1 MHHACIP
8 TSIACVLTTD
18 HAIRG
23 CCTTVSRYRLATTPT
38 LEYICQPGEY
48 DYGSG
53 AVILWMSFFT
63 VSKIFEL
70 GDTFFVVVR
79 KRPLILLHWYHH
91 VTVLCVATQ
100 KHTFLMHTAFS
111 GRLTGRVS
119 AVPAQA
125 LHFPCFRL

>member
-1 MHHACIP
+1 VC
-8 TSIACVLTTD
+8 
-18 HAIRG
+18 G
-23 CCTTVSRYRLATTPT
+23 CRSHCRYRLATTPTT

-70 GDTFFVVVR
+70 WDTFFIVVR

-91 VTVLCVATQ
+91 VTVL
-100 KHTFLMHTAFS
+100 
-111 GRLTGRVS
+111 
-119 AVPAQA
+119 
-125 LHFPCFRL
+125 